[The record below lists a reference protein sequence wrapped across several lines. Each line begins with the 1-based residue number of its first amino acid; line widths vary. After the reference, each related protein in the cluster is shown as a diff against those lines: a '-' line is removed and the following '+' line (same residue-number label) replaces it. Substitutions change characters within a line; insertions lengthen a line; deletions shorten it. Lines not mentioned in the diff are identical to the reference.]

1 MHFVL
6 ISALKDLRRMR
17 RDPMA
22 LIAWI
27 GGPLLIA
34 LLLVAFFGHEDP
46 KPQGIVMIADQEKTL
61 LSAIVMHLYTQ
72 DKLGE
77 IFTVQQVPLETGRKR
92 INDGDGSALVII
104 PKGFSKA
111 VLGKQ
116 TAKIQLI
123 TNPSQNILPNI
134 VESVTSILVESTWR
148 MQQIAGNELML
159 LSGDSPPSDATIA
172 DSSVRFRR
180 MSEGIVKLIDPP
192 VIKVAVET
200 IELNPGRRKTN
211 IGVSMYRCMTFM
223 AVLFLAAGVAGDIWK
238 EKIAGTVR
246 RVVVTPS
253 LLAGFWGGRILAMGA
268 VFAVVGVIALIAAK
282 MLIRA
287 EVHNAIYAVLWIVA
301 FGSAIYM
308 MFVLMHTFFSNQRGA
323 AMLSN
328 LLMMMLGMLGGS
340 FFPFDLMPESLA
352 KIGRCLPNGWA
363 LLQFSDILAGQ
374 IIPARLMLDFGAVLA
389 FSALLFI
396 VVVGRLRRSFLF

>member
-46 KPQGIVMIADQEKTL
+46 KPQGLVMIADQDKSL
-61 LSAIVMHLYTQ
+61 LSAIVMHAYTQ

-77 IFTVQQVPLETGRKR
+77 IFTVQQVPLATGRKR

-104 PKGFSKA
+104 PKGFSRA
-111 VLGKQ
+111 VLGRQ

-123 TNPSQNILPNI
+123 TNPSQSILPGI
-134 VESVTSILVESTWR
+134 VESITSILVDGAWR
-148 MQQIAGNELML
+148 LQQIAGDDLKQ
-159 LSGDSPPSDATIA
+159 LSADQPPSDETVA
-172 DSSVRFRR
+172 DSSIRFRH
-180 MSEGIVKLIDPP
+180 MTEGMRKYIDPP
-192 VIKVAVET
+192 AIKVDVAVVEP
-200 IELNPGRRKTN
+200 NPGRRHIN
-211 IGVSMYRCMTFM
+211 MSAAMFPCMTFM
-223 AVLFLAAGVAGDIWK
+223 AILFLAAGVAGDIWK
-238 EKIAGTVR
+238 EKAAGTMR

-253 LLAGFWGGRILAMGA
+253 SLAGFWGGRILAMMA
-268 VFAVVGVIALIAAK
+268 VFAAVGIVALLAGK
-282 MLIRA
+282 VMIRM
-287 EVHNAIYAVLWIVA
+287 EIHSAVCAMLWIGA
-301 FGSAIYM
+301 FGATMYM
-308 MFVLMHTFFSNQRGA
+308 AFVLMHTFFPNQRGA

-340 FFPFDLMPESLA
+340 FFPFELMPESLE
-352 KIGRCLPNGWA
+352 KIGRHLPNGWA
-363 LLQFSDILAGQ
+363 ILRFRDILNGQ
-374 IIPARLMLDFGAVLA
+374 VLPSRMLMDFGAVLA
-389 FSALLFI
+389 VMAILFF
-396 VVVGRLRRSFLF
+396 VVTRRLRRNFLY